1 MDARDI
7 AVVHQL
13 SLLNVVLQLFDGIA
27 TYYGLASPWN
37 EANPFLGTVMTQVG
51 IGAALLLC
59 KGGACAGL
67 VLLRSLAGQ
76 PLVARGLAAIA
87 AIYGSFSF
95 IPWTA
100 RNLSLL

>member
-1 MDARDI
+1 MDARDP

-13 SLLNVVLQLFDGIA
+13 FLLNVVLQLFDGIA
-27 TYYGLASPWN
+27 TYHGIATPWN
-37 EANPFLGTVMTQVG
+37 EANPLLCAAMMQLG

-59 KGGACAGL
+59 KASACAGL
-67 VLLRSLAGQ
+67 VLLRSLAQ
-76 PLVARGLAAIA
+76 HPLAGRGLAAIA
-87 AIYGSFSF
+87 AVYGSCSF